1 MILFKRP
8 LGARCQWVFVLIRL
22 QSLRLVFVLLA
33 LIQAPKAALAEIDLG
48 SWRTHAAMA
57 EQGAVCGAFADLMA
71 MQMLVDEK
79 VGRLWT
85 ERRAYSGSVILR
97 AAELEGQADVDSEAV
112 DELLNRYAM
121 WLLNNLANTANAE
134 ILDPVARDAASDMIG
149 DVCAGL
155 YAQADRAILKQHPS
169 LGSCAPGQA
178 PLPALS
184 TRDEE
189 PAKTCEGGDAILAA
203 TTIKQAEDAVE
214 DMLKR
219 LETERT
225 RTTALNN
232 ELAVLQ
238 TDNDRLHREVATKRI
253 LSTKVDDLSQS
264 NEDLRT
270 EVGELRAERDRLSDD
285 VAEIADLT
293 LQNDALRAETARL
306 ADELTAE
313 LAARTS
319 MAAELAR
326 LRLDNEQLAGR
337 LVDTNTAL
345 QAAEA
350 TITTLPSLDEMA
362 DRTAE
367 VAAARDEVQ
376 RLAAER
382 DTLQSELANATAILE
397 TVTRTRS
404 PNSQTPTTRSQQQ
417 NGLALLDSELDVA
430 PAQTPIMSQIITQ
443 RQPAQTAISGEPNFI
458 VQLGA
463 FRSKSGALSEIGR
476 LQLVFP
482 GNVDLAALN
491 VASGEDSTGASVYR
505 IMTNAM
511 QVTHAE
517 RLCSLLWTDMVSCV
531 LKAAP

>member
-1 MILFKRP
+1 MCP
-8 LGARCQWVFVLIRL
+8 WVFVLIRL

-48 SWRTHAAMA
+48 SWRTYAAMA

-71 MQMLVDEK
+71 MQMLVEK
-79 VGRLWT
+79 VGRLWS

-97 AAELEGQADVDSEAV
+97 AAELEGQADVDSKAV

-149 DVCAGL
+149 DVCTGL

-184 TRDEE
+184 TREVE
-189 PAKTCEGGDAILAA
+189 SAKTCEGGDAILAA

-214 DMLKR
+214 DMLQR

-225 RTTALNN
+225 RTAALNN

-264 NEDLRT
+264 NEKLRT
-270 EVGELRAERDRLSDD
+270 EVGKLRAERDRLSDG

-319 MAAELAR
+319 MATELAR
-326 LRLDNEQLAGR
+326 LRIDNEQLAGR
-337 LVDTNTAL
+337 LVDTTTAL
-345 QAAEA
+345 EAAEA

-367 VAAARDEVQ
+367 AAAARDEVQ
-376 RLAAER
+376 RLSKER
-382 DTLQSELANATAILE
+382 DSLQSELANATNILE
-397 TVTRTRS
+397 TVTRTK
-404 PNSQTPTTRSQQQ
+404 SQDSQPPAKAPQRQ
-417 NGLALLDSELDVA
+417 IGLGLLESELDTA
-430 PAQTPIMSQIITQ
+430 PAQTPIMSQIIAQ
-443 RQPAQTAISGEPNFI
+443 RQPPQTADGSEPDFI

-463 FRSKSGALSEIGR
+463 FRSRSGALSEIGR
-476 LQLVFP
+476 LQLAFP

-491 VASGEDSTGASVYR
+491 VTSGKDSSGASVFR

-511 QVTHAE
+511 QATQAE

>member
-1 MILFKRP
+1 MWRP
-8 LGARCQWVFVLIRL
+8 
-22 QSLRLVFVLLA
+22 
-33 LIQAPKAALAEIDLG
+33 
-48 SWRTHAAMA
+48 
-57 EQGAVCGAFADLMA
+57 
-71 MQMLVDEK
+71 
-79 VGRLWT
+79 
-85 ERRAYSGSVILR
+85 
-97 AAELEGQADVDSEAV
+97 
-112 DELLNRYAM
+112 
-121 WLLNNLANTANAE
+121 
-134 ILDPVARDAASDMIG
+134 
-149 DVCAGL
+149 
-155 YAQADRAILKQHPS
+155 
-169 LGSCAPGQA
+169 
-178 PLPALS
+178 
-184 TRDEE
+184 RDE
-189 PAKTCEGGDAILAA
+189 A
-203 TTIKQAEDAVE
+203 
-214 DMLKR
+214 
-219 LETERT
+219 
-225 RTTALNN
+225 
-232 ELAVLQ
+232 
-238 TDNDRLHREVATKRI
+238 RLHREVATKRI

-270 EVGELRAERDRLSDD
+270 EVGELRAERDRLSDG

-337 LVDTNTAL
+337 LVDTTTAL

-362 DRTAE
+362 DRTAK
-367 VAAARDEVQ
+367 VAAARDKVQ
-376 RLAAER
+376 RLATER

-404 PNSQTPTTRSQQQ
+404 LNSQTAAAPSQQQ
-417 NGLALLDSELDVA
+417 NGLALLDSELDTA
-430 PAQTPIMSQIITQ
+430 PAPTPIMSQIITQ
-443 RQPAQTAISGEPNFI
+443 RQLAQTADSGDPSFI

-482 GNVDLAALN
+482 GNVDLTALN
-491 VASGEDSTGASVYR
+491 VASGEDSNGASIYR

-511 QVTHAE
+511 QVTQAE

>member
-1 MILFKRP
+1 M
-8 LGARCQWVFVLIRL
+8 
-22 QSLRLVFVLLA
+22 
-33 LIQAPKAALAEIDLG
+33 
-48 SWRTHAAMA
+48 
-57 EQGAVCGAFADLMA
+57 
-71 MQMLVDEK
+71 
-79 VGRLWT
+79 
-85 ERRAYSGSVILR
+85 
-97 AAELEGQADVDSEAV
+97 
-112 DELLNRYAM
+112 
-121 WLLNNLANTANAE
+121 
-134 ILDPVARDAASDMIG
+134 
-149 DVCAGL
+149 
-155 YAQADRAILKQHPS
+155 
-169 LGSCAPGQA
+169 
-178 PLPALS
+178 
-184 TRDEE
+184 
-189 PAKTCEGGDAILAA
+189 
-203 TTIKQAEDAVE
+203 
-214 DMLKR
+214 
-219 LETERT
+219 
-225 RTTALNN
+225 
-232 ELAVLQ
+232 
-238 TDNDRLHREVATKRI
+238 
-253 LSTKVDDLSQS
+253 DDLSQS

-367 VAAARDEVQ
+367 VAAAREEVQ

-382 DTLQSELANATAILE
+382 DTLQSELANATTILE

-404 PNSQTPTTRSQQQ
+404 PNSQTPTTPSQQQ
-417 NGLALLDSELDVA
+417 NSLALLDSELEVA

-443 RQPAQTAISGEPNFI
+443 RQPAQTATSGEPNFI